1 MLKESPGA
9 ILLNI
14 IFCHFDAPWV
24 SMCLEIPGPL
34 PRLGRCLESN
44 LDSNR
49 KKVVLGRKH
58 QGHPK
63 CEETWHSNRRM
74 DTMGCFIVEWSK
86 SRERSWDL
94 SWQDSRYLSFVRWC
108 RGRSLWS
115 SNLKTSI
122 SPGGNKKDPNS
133 WARSECVALCSSHMF
148 RIGQFLNESHA
159 WYRLYTS
166 CPFLNDIFIC
176 VNWGPM
182 TIELQNLEK
191 APTDLPS
198 LQLQQMMMMMR
209 PEKNLKVLHAV
220 YQDYTP

>member
-1 MLKESPGA
+1 MPLGDLYVFGNPGSTSKVGEMLGEQPGQQ
-9 ILLNI
+9 LL
-14 IFCHFDAPWV
+14 
-24 SMCLEIPGPL
+24 
-34 PRLGRCLESN
+34 
-44 LDSNR
+44 
-49 KKVVLGRKH
+49 KVVLGRKH
-58 QGHPK
+58 HHHPK

-198 LQLQQMMMMMR
+198 LQLQQMMMMR